1 MNEERNNAAERDPSW
16 LDKVIAPAL
25 VAVVSGALADAATE
39 ISLTIVLLLA
49 ALVGIASALIAR
61 HLRAAARARRA
72 VETAVGDQGE
82 RIEALESEVQ
92 RLTRLT
98 YPGWLQPLI
107 VESQR
112 QEFTVQCEPGQV
124 LFTAPDGRAVVAHT
138 AGANNDFAQGL
149 EYRRVLEALESL
161 GYENPWQVPARRVV
175 ALRPD

>member
-1 MNEERNNAAERDPSW
+1 MSDEKQIAAERDPIW

-25 VAVVSGALADAATE
+25 IAVVSGALANAATE
-39 ISLTIVLLLA
+39 VSLTLVLLIA
-49 ALVGIASALIAR
+49 ALVGIGAALIAR
-61 HLRAAARARRA
+61 RLRAAARARRA
-72 VETAVGDQGE
+72 LEMAVRDQRE
-82 RIEALESEVQ
+82 RVEALESEVQ

-112 QEFTVQCEPGQV
+112 QEFTVHCEPGQV

-138 AGANNDFAQGL
+138 AGVNNDFAQGL
-149 EYRRVLEALESL
+149 EYRRILEALESL